1 MEDFNYLWIGK
12 YFFNKTKK
20 CTVKEKMNVLDF
32 IKIKNP
38 CSLRGTI
45 KTIKKQAT
53 DLEKTLPI
61 QVSNS
66 ELKL

>member
-12 YFFNKTKK
+12 YFFHKTKT
-20 CTVKEKMNVLDF
+20 CTVKEKMNILDF

-38 CSLRGTI
+38 CSLRDTI

-53 DLEKTLPI
+53 DLEKALPI
-61 QVSNS
+61 
-66 ELKL
+66 

>member
-12 YFFNKTKK
+12 YFFNKTKT
-20 CTVKEKMNVLDF
+20 CTVKEKMNILDF

-38 CSLRGTI
+38 YSLRDTI
-45 KTIKKQAT
+45 KTIKKQDT
-53 DLEKTLPI
+53 DLEKALPI
-61 QVSNS
+61 QISSS